1 MVQNINKI
9 QLQIGDLEVQKSF
22 LMSTIFQA
30 KNEFAA
36 FQKELQEKYGD
47 VIVNINN
54 GSLKPKENEQVNT
67 KN

>member
-1 MVQNINKI
+1 MAKI
-9 QLQIGDLEVQKSF
+9 K
-22 LMSTIFQA
+22 A
-30 KNEFAA
+30 KAKKLTN
-36 FQKELQEKYGD
+36 KELQEKYGD